1 VPDTEVDFTGT
12 SRDRWTFPGVFCG
25 TAGWHLTEATDESMV
40 WVGQFG
46 GEMTLSRQH
55 VPGRTTEPV
64 DLEETRRAHREY
76 WGKEGAGLVSVE
88 TIATASGATS
98 LEVITKRAHG
108 SGFDFGAQLIIDEGA
123 DHYYFQIGCAEGTTG
138 VKEAVI
144 NALRIQ
150 LGDVEMIG
158 MLLAPGE
165 ATSTR
170 AVPGMKL
177 DPYDS
182 AFDADA
188 TYSIADDP
196 RLDEVFQTHPLA
208 VIRSTFRRVRATWE
222 CSATAGA
229 PRPAIPSSTA
239 PRLLL
244 DNNVLQELL
253 RIANEARANH

>member
-1 VPDTEVDFTGT
+1 VC
-12 SRDRWTFPGVFCG
+12 FCG
-25 TAGWHLTEATDESMV
+25 TAGWHLTEASDESMV

-76 WGKEGAGLVSVE
+76 WRKEGAGLVSVE

-98 LEVITKRAHG
+98 LEVITKRPHA
-108 SGFDFGAQLIIDEGA
+108 SGFDFGAQLIIDEGP

-138 VKEAVI
+138 VKEAII
-144 NALRIQ
+144 NALRIL
-150 LGDVEMIG
+150 LGDVEMTG
-158 MLLAPGE
+158 MLTADDG
-165 ATSTR
+165 TGSRT
-170 AVPGMKL
+170 VPGMKL

-229 PRPAIPSSTA
+229 PRHAIPSSA
-239 PRLLL
+239 GPRRLL
-244 DNNVLQELL
+244 DNDVLQELL
-253 RIANEARANH
+253 RMTNDASRRSRLTPS